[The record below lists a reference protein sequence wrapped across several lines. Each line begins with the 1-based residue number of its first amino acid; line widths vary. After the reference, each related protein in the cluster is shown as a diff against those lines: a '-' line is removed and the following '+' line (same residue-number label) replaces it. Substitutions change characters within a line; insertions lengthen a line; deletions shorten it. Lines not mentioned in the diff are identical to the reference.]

1 MATTEQGI
9 THRHEEQMDK
19 LRIGNGRVLAA
30 PLGPPLPDDV
40 GTAPDDAGISSE
52 VDEKTPDPTGALLAP
67 GLRRNFTIP
76 PKERALECI
85 VALSN
90 LARHNLGTSQR
101 NLHAA
106 RRAENENELTHW
118 KWESLH
124 WLRRCGKWSNH
135 KRKVDALTGQIDL
148 SPFIR

>member
-1 MATTEQGI
+1 MATTEQG
-9 THRHEEQMDK
+9 TTYRHDEQMEK
-19 LRIGNGRVLAA
+19 LRISHGQIQAA
-30 PLGPPLPDDV
+30 PLDSPLPDD
-40 GTAPDDAGISSE
+40 AGSVSGDSSTSSE
-52 VDEKTPDPTGALLAP
+52 IVEPAPDPTSGLLAAN
-67 GLRRNFTIP
+67 LRRNFIIP

-85 VALSN
+85 AVLLN

-106 RRAENENELTHW
+106 RRADNEGDLGHW

-135 KRKVDALTGQIDL
+135 KRKVEA
-148 SPFIR
+148 R